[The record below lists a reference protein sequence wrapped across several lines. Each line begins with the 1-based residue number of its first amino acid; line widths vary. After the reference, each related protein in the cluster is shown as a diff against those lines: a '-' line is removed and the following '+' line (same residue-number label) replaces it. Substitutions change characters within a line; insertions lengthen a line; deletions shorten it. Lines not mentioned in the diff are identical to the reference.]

1 VTVDLRIAR
10 DDGWDDFRAHVII
23 EDGAKVVHLTG
34 ELDLLAVPKIAPA
47 SLSTGDVAV
56 VFDLTE
62 MSFMDWYGYRSI
74 LVARRSLL
82 ERGGSL
88 TLCNLVGRP
97 AYALDVFDRLG
108 MAA

>member
-1 VTVDLRIAR
+1 MSTSAFAAMFGWRPRGTLVSSLEALR
-10 DDGWDDFRAHVII
+10 
-23 EDGAKVVHLTG
+23 LTTLRSG
-34 ELDLLAVPKIAPA
+34 VPKIAPA

-62 MSFMDWYGYRSI
+62 MSFMDWCGYRSI
-74 LVARRSLL
+74 LVARRSLQ